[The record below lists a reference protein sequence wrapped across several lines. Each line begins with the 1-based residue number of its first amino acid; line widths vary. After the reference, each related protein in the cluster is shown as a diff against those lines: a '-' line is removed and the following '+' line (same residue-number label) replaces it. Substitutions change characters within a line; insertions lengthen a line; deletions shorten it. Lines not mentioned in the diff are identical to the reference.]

1 VSRPTCG
8 SITIIKHTLN
18 GSGTRSGV
26 DQNFGYT
33 TTGGLAPSTF
43 TLNDKAGAT
52 GDVTCPV
59 NSGTCNTQTYM
70 NQPAGTYTVT
80 ETLPVTNFAFTD
92 LSCVASGSGTSAT
105 PSSGNATPTA
115 TITLGFGGAVTCTY
129 TNQQQLGAIKITKTS
144 SKAAHTPLSGAKFS
158 ISSGGTPIAGSP
170 FTTDANGVICVDHL
184 PFGTYSVE
192 ETSAPTGYDI
202 DDTSAHD
209 VMVNTA
215 STCGDGHEAT
225 FVSGVSVAEAASGYL
240 HLHVGDRS
248 VRGENTR

>member
-1 VSRPTCG
+1 
-8 SITIIKHTLN
+8 
-18 GSGTRSGV
+18 
-26 DQNFGYT
+26 
-33 TTGGLAPSTF
+33 
-43 TLNDKAGAT
+43 
-52 GDVTCPV
+52 
-59 NSGTCNTQTYM
+59 
-70 NQPAGTYTVT
+70 VT
-80 ETLPVTNFAFTD
+80 ETLPVTNLAFTD

-105 PSSGNATPTA
+105 PSSGNATLTA

-184 PFGTYSVE
+184 PFGTYSVQ
-192 ETSAPTGYDI
+192 ETSAPAGYDI
-202 DDTSAHD
+202 DDTAAHD

-225 FVSGVSVAEAASGYL
+225 FSATDTPLTDIPASATSEVAGGTQSTVTCTGTSTDGKTTLNSSDRPKESAGVSATKL
-240 HLHVGDRS
+240 HPGTYTCTLVIDP
-248 VRGENTR
+248 